1 MRKQIHQTAEDQL
14 NKMIGA
20 NLRYCRVL
28 RKLSMTD
35 VATFIRVTHQ
45 QIYKYETGLN
55 SLTIFRLK
63 QFSDFFKEEIK
74 NLLNPDYISIMCR
87 LVEAN
92 FFNTSETEFKVGSVD
107 LSTMSDL
114 SKNVRV
120 KDFQNTTLHLK
131 FEGANNGNN

>member
-35 VATFIRVTHQ
+35 VATFIGVTHQ
-45 QIYKYETGLN
+45 QVYKYETGLN

-120 KDFQNTTLHLK
+120 KDFQNATLHLK

>member
-1 MRKQIHQTAEDQL
+1 
-14 NKMIGA
+14 MIGA

>member
-35 VATFIRVTHQ
+35 VATFIGVTHQ
-45 QIYKYETGLN
+45 QVYKYETGLN

-63 QFSDFFKEEIK
+63 QFADFFKEEIK

-92 FFNTSETEFKVGSVD
+92 FFNTSETEMKIGSVD

>member
-35 VATFIRVTHQ
+35 VASFIGVTHQ
-45 QIYKYETGLN
+45 QVYKYETGLN

-92 FFNTSETEFKVGSVD
+92 FFNTSETEMKIGSVD

-114 SKNVRV
+114 SKNVKV

>member
-35 VATFIRVTHQ
+35 VASFIGVTHQ
-45 QIYKYETGLN
+45 QVYKYETGLN

>member
-1 MRKQIHQTAEDQL
+1 
-14 NKMIGA
+14 MIGA

-35 VATFIRVTHQ
+35 VASFIGVTHQ
-45 QIYKYETGLN
+45 QVYKYETGLN

-92 FFNTSETEFKVGSVD
+92 FFNTSETEMKIGSVD

-120 KDFQNTTLHLK
+120 KDFQNATLHLK

>member
-35 VATFIRVTHQ
+35 VAQFIGVTHQ
-45 QIYKYETGLN
+45 QVYKYENGIN

-63 QFSDFFKEEIK
+63 QFADFFKEEIK

-92 FFNTSETEFKVGSVD
+92 FFNTSEKEMKIGSVD

-120 KDFQNTTLHLK
+120 KDYQNTTLHLK
-131 FEGANNGNN
+131 CEGASNGNN

>member
-1 MRKQIHQTAEDQL
+1 
-14 NKMIGA
+14 MIGA

-35 VATFIRVTHQ
+35 VASFIGVTHQ
-45 QIYKYETGLN
+45 QVYKYETGLN

-120 KDFQNTTLHLK
+120 KDFQNATLHLK

>member
-35 VATFIRVTHQ
+35 VATFIGVTHQ
-45 QIYKYETGLN
+45 QVYKYETGLN

>member
-35 VATFIRVTHQ
+35 VATFIGVTHQ
-45 QIYKYETGLN
+45 QVYKYETGLN

-131 FEGANNGNN
+131 WQ

>member
-35 VATFIRVTHQ
+35 VASFIGVTHQ
-45 QIYKYETGLN
+45 QVYKYETGLN

-120 KDFQNTTLHLK
+120 KDFQNATLHLK

>member
-35 VATFIRVTHQ
+35 VASFIGVTHQ
-45 QIYKYETGLN
+45 QVYKYETGLN

-92 FFNTSETEFKVGSVD
+92 FFNTSETEMKIGSVD

>member
-35 VATFIRVTHQ
+35 VAQFIGVTHQ
-45 QIYKYETGLN
+45 QVYKYETGLN

-92 FFNTSETEFKVGSVD
+92 FFNTSETEMKIGSVD

>member
-1 MRKQIHQTAEDQL
+1 
-14 NKMIGA
+14 
-20 NLRYCRVL
+20 
-28 RKLSMTD
+28 MTD
-35 VATFIRVTHQ
+35 VATFIGVTHQ
-45 QIYKYETGLN
+45 QVYKYETGLN

-131 FEGANNGNN
+131 FGGANNGNN

>member
-35 VATFIRVTHQ
+35 VAQFIGVTHQ
-45 QIYKYETGLN
+45 QVYKYETGLN

-63 QFSDFFKEEIK
+63 QFADFFKEEIK

-92 FFNTSETEFKVGSVD
+92 FFNTSETEIKIGSVD